1 MSQDQFDK
9 NTSINLSLGHLI
21 VLWNLLSVKLSGT
34 PLNNEFSE
42 EEMRAIWALED
53 LCEKELLAHGY
64 GAKPSEEWDSLIA
77 KAKEY
82 CKALPAEFLDK

>member
-1 MSQDQFDK
+1 MCQDQFDK

-21 VLWNLLSVKLSGT
+21 VLWNLISDKLSGT
-34 PLNNEFSE
+34 PQNETFSE
-42 EEMRAIWALED
+42 EEKRAIWALED

-64 GAKPSEEWDSLIA
+64 GAKPYEEWDSLIA

-82 CKALPAEFLDK
+82 CKALPAEFLE